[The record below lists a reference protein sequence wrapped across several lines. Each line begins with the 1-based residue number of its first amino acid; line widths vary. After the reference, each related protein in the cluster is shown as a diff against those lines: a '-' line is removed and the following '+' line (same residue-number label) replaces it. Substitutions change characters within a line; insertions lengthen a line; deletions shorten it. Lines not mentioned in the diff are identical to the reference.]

1 MTDYY
6 SKLPASIRMSKKKRF
21 NYIMSKIEES
31 KTPGTNNEGS

>member
-31 KTPGTNNEGS
+31 KTPETNTEES